1 MKNNLQTT
9 DWLIKGISEEQLKTE
24 KALAFISNK
33 ISLKRHELKMDQKQ
47 FAKYMN
53 VTQGLVSRWENGRYN
68 FTISNLIS
76 ICEKLNLSLDIKML
90 DENKKAE
97 TIMFVKQPEKNIRNW
112 STWKPTKENI
122 IYGGAVS

>member
-1 MKNNLQTT
+1 MKNNRQTT

-24 KALAFISNK
+24 RALAFISNK

-76 ICEKLNLSLDIKML
+76 ICEKLNLSLNIKML
-90 DENKKAE
+90 DKNKKLE
-97 TIMFVKQPEKNIRNW
+97 TIIFVKEPEKNIRNW
-112 STWKPTKENI
+112 STWKPTNDNI
-122 IYGGAVS
+122 IYGGVGA